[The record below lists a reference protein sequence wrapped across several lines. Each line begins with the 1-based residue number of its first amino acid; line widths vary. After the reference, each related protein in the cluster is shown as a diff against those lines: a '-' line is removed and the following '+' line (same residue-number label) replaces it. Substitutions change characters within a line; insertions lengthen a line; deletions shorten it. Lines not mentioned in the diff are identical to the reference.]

1 MSETLHTRIERY
13 YATVPSLFAD
23 VEDFGPL
30 RLFVRR
36 EPGAPY
42 YGGPGHAQPVV
53 GREPAVT
60 AADIARVRARQRAL
74 GVPEAFEWLAESAPA
89 LRAVIT
95 AAGRPVLERPLLAL
109 DPGRVIAPPPL
120 PHGVTLRALTAADPA
135 LPAALALPRLA
146 FAEPGTTLGAAGPA
160 ELSAVAEELI
170 ADGTVA
176 TVRPALRAGHKVLV
190 AAVAPD
196 GTPLAVGHYHPADG
210 TTEIGGIGT
219 LPSARRQ
226 GLAAAVTAALVDHAR
241 DHGVRTVFLAYA
253 EDAVAR
259 VYLRLGFRPAGR
271 TLLIADQPAR
281 S

>member
-1 MSETLHTRIERY
+1 M
-13 YATVPSLFAD
+13 
-23 VEDFGPL
+23 
-30 RLFVRR
+30 
-36 EPGAPY
+36 
-42 YGGPGHAQPVV
+42 
-53 GREPAVT
+53 
-60 AADIARVRARQRAL
+60 
-74 GVPEAFEWLAESAPA
+74 
-89 LRAVIT
+89 
-95 AAGRPVLERPLLAL
+95 
-109 DPGRVIAPPPL
+109 
-120 PHGVTLRALTAADPA
+120 
-135 LPAALALPRLA
+135 
-146 FAEPGTTLGAAGPA
+146 
-160 ELSAVAEELI
+160 AEELI